1 MTQSFAE
8 VVTIGDEI
16 LYGQITDTNS
26 QWISAELD
34 KIGVKTIR
42 KSSIGDD
49 KSEILQ
55 MLKEASQRAQ
65 VILLTGGLGPTK
77 DDITKK
83 TLAEYTKDH
92 LVINQH
98 ALAFVTDFFVK
109 RGREMSEIN
118 KQQAAIP
125 SKATY
130 IHNAVG
136 TAPGMWF
143 DHEGTII
150 ISMPGVPHEMKWLM
164 TNSILPKLQERFS
177 IDKYVHRIIRTVGI
191 GESFLAELISEW
203 EDALPNHIKLA
214 YLPGKSQVKLRLT
227 GIGTNEADLNVD
239 IQKEID
245 KLMPQ
250 IQKYVFS
257 TTNENL
263 EEAIGRM
270 LKERGLTLSTAE
282 SCTGGFIAHMLTSVP
297 GSSAYFNGSVVAYAN
312 SAKMELLGVK
322 KETLE
327 AHGAVSEETV
337 IQMAEGARS
346 KFGTTYALATSGVA
360 GPGGGTE
367 EKPVGTIWLACAGP
381 DGTKAIKVMM
391 LKDRSSNIEFGSVAA
406 LNMLRLRIQKNDLD

>member
-312 SAKMELLGVK
+312 SAKMGLLGVK